1 MGVRAPQDHGTG
13 VKGSE
18 RAGAEGLGP
27 GERRRGL
34 QPPGPQP
41 PPGGPWGAGRGGA
54 GRPLGGRGL
63 GAGWQ
68 GLPLRASSSP
78 QEPRTDG
85 QHHGVSGRPQRPRP
99 AQDGQGE
106 VASRREAPQDQLGL
120 AQHQG
125 LLPGEMSSPREL
137 GTARCP
143 PQGAVGPHQA
153 DHGAARL
160 HGRQQLT
167 GHERVCGGKGA
178 GGPRVRPQAPTACR
192 ARGGTREHR
201 GRGAREGRAPLS
213 RGGPG
218 PSLPSH
224 CPPPTPTV
232 PQCPS
237 LALHC
242 PTHRS
247 SQRRG
252 RPPRAGAQP
261 ATQPPPRTPCPGSE
275 PRSARCPPPRPRR
288 WPLPALRPGTGPPG
302 SHPGPQERGPR
313 RRGARWGLRW
323 SRLPEEGR
331 WGLQGEGGSWG

>member
-1 MGVRAPQDHGTG
+1 MGSRA
-13 VKGSE
+13 
-18 RAGAEGLGP
+18 
-27 GERRRGL
+27 
-34 QPPGPQP
+34 
-41 PPGGPWGAGRGGA
+41 GGA

-78 QEPRTDG
+78 REPRTDG

-232 PQCPS
+232 PPMPLPGPS
-237 LALHC
+237 LPH
-242 PTHRS
+242 
-247 SQRRG
+247 SQVQ
-252 RPPRAGAQP
+252 PEAGA
-261 ATQPPPRTPCPGSE
+261 AAAC
-275 PRSARCPPPRPRR
+275 
-288 WPLPALRPGTGPPG
+288 
-302 SHPGPQERGPR
+302 RGPACDATTTSYSVPGVR
-313 RRGARWGLRW
+313 AEKLALSTSAPTALAPAGAPARYRATW
-323 SRLPEEGR
+323 
-331 WGLQGEGGSWG
+331 